1 MKKIT
6 PIGCILILVCGL
18 AFSAQTTDK
27 TDSLA
32 GFVSHS
38 EIENLIAKLRAE
50 ELTGAQ
56 ALFEREGGPYRVY
69 TSYINNRKGAAD
81 LHGVDHEIFILVSG
95 SAEMT
100 LGGDITD
107 KALKSENEYRGSI
120 IKGGTTRSVSAGDI
134 ISIPS
139 NTAHQMNPGTGHV
152 LYIVVKITGAQ

>member
-1 MKKIT
+1 M
-6 PIGCILILVCGL
+6 
-18 AFSAQTTDK
+18 
-27 TDSLA
+27 
-32 GFVSHS
+32 
-38 EIENLIAKLRAE
+38 R
-50 ELTGAQ
+50 
-56 ALFEREGGPYRVY
+56 
-69 TSYINNRKGAAD
+69 
-81 LHGVDHEIFILVSG
+81 FILLVIIIASFVLSG
-95 SAEMT
+95 CVEETVDEPFPHPLT